1 MCGSR
6 RCWLGCRTILLR
18 RPTGVTLR
26 VPGANGTASHRG
38 RNASTP
44 TSAFALHENEQ
55 PPPFPAR
62 STNSPSCLLL
72 LPPPSSFTI
81 ALASTTPISVPSIL
95 HRMSVHRFISPN
107 LSPSL
112 SLCSQIHHPSPPRSI
127 LLLREI
133 CDEVC
138 RFLPSPSFSLR
149 LLNHRIRD

>member
-62 STNSPSCLLL
+62 STNSPSCLLP
-72 LPPPSSFTI
+72 LPPP
-81 ALASTTPISVPSIL
+81 TPLFHHHSRINNTDFRSPPSL
-95 HRMSVHRFISPN
+95 HRMSVYRFISPN
-107 LSPSL
+107 LFAPSPNPPSVTSSLLLRFTRNLRQFLASFLSL
-112 SLCSQIHHPSPPRSI
+112 SLSA
-127 LLLREI
+127 LLI
-133 CDEVC
+133 IGYD
-138 RFLPSPSFSLR
+138 
-149 LLNHRIRD
+149 D

>member
-95 HRMSVHRFISPN
+95 HRMSVEAPLYFAQSF
-107 LSPSL
+107 SL
-112 SLCSQIHHPSPPRSI
+112 SLSLLPNPSSVTSSLDFTFTRNLRRS
-127 LLLREI
+127 LSL
-133 CDEVC
+133 
-138 RFLPSPSFSLR
+138 PSFSF
-149 LLNHRIRD
+149 LLSPPS